1 MTYNASSELVSK
13 IIKLSAEIV
22 VGLGTSV
29 DYPTL
34 SRLYESLEHD
44 LEQLDVAETEPAGRF
59 ERALVK
65 AANRSAQNYRLEIMA
80 GALSVTSDFA
90 AQRNMLNFDALS
102 KALMAFDSGEAKSVV
117 DLMLPTIYVW
127 CARDREDAAELDE
140 SEAYTT
146 AIFVDGRPF
155 WDNSFGLGGRD
166 VVVDQAMSHWSFLP
180 EGEGVTPQVVES
192 EPPKPY
198 LYILMRND
206 LASLNAGKAVAQGT
220 HAANQMVGDLRKE
233 MGRQLVFKPGS
244 IHAALNVWEH
254 EARHFG
260 TCIVLSVNEAQM
272 RASVAKALGDALP
285 SHAGICHDPTYPL
298 MDGKT
303 LHLIPVDTC
312 AYVFDY
318 PARAK
323 RHLVG
328 YPLMP

>member
-146 AIFVDGRPF
+146 AIFVEGRPF
-155 WDNSFGLGGRD
+155 WENGGLGSRNL
-166 VVVDQAMSHWSFLP
+166 VVDQAMSHWSFLP
-180 EGEGVTPQVVES
+180 EGEDVTPQVVES

-233 MGRQLVFKPGS
+233 MGRQLFFKPGS
-244 IHAALNVWEH
+244 IHAALNIWEN